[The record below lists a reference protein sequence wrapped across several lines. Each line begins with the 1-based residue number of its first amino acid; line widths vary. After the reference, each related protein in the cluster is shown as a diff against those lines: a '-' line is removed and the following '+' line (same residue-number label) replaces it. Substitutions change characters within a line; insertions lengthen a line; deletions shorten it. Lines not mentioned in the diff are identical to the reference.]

1 MTFADLTAEESL
13 PEALAN
19 FEAQREEHDVV
30 RRFRYLVQHRDGT
43 VFPAAI
49 SSVSVWEDG
58 KFAGVQGTARGLSEQ
73 ERLERELRESEERY
87 RFLVENSPDV
97 VFATD
102 ADGQFTFISEA
113 IETMTGY
120 PPSEARRPALLDAR
134 PARDLADRR
143 RTAGRSSSPT
153 PPPSRSPRS
162 TLIGKDG
169 RLTPVEVHAIGIVGP
184 DGKFAGIHGA
194 TRDIGERERLQRELR
209 GLRGALSLPR
219 VLVAGPGLGDRRG
232 RASHLRQRFGG
243 DRCSA

>member
-1 MTFADLTAEESL
+1 M
-13 PEALAN
+13 
-19 FEAQREEHDVV
+19 
-30 RRFRYLVQHRDGT
+30 
-43 VFPAAI
+43 
-49 SSVSVWEDG
+49 WEDG

-102 ADGQFTFISEA
+102 VDGRFTFISEA

-120 PPSEARRPALLDAR
+120 TPGEAVGAHFSMLVQPETLPIAADAWAKLVADPPNQQVSVL
-134 PARDLADRR
+134 
-143 RTAGRSSSPT
+143 
-153 PPPSRSPRS
+153 

-169 RLTPVEVHAIGIVGP
+169 RLTPVEVHAIGISGP

-209 GLRGALSLPR
+209 GLRGALSLSR
-219 VLVAGPGLGDRRG
+219 VVVAGPRLGDRRRG
-232 RASHLRQRFGG
+232 PPDVRQRRRRS
-243 DRCSA
+243 RCSG